1 MRQNPNFI
9 GNREAAA
16 YFPFIEDFD
25 DDLPLA
31 DVVGE
36 VDEPDE
42 SEPFAPP
49 VVNSEEIAGLRD
61 AAYAEGRRDE
71 RDAIATE
78 QAATLERTLASVLRK
93 LDDASREASAV
104 AETAAEETTRLV
116 LRVLGAMM
124 PALCARHGGADAAAL
139 VRAVVPALVNEP
151 SVTIRV
157 GPHVRDAVKLELA
170 RVAPEWS
177 ERIKLVATDAMASGD
192 VRIAWE
198 NGTASR
204 GVADLWTEVV
214 ARLAPLG
221 LIDEAAAR
229 SFAREMEHA

>member
-1 MRQNPNFI
+1 M
-9 GNREAAA
+9 AC
-16 YFPFIEDFD
+16 FPFIEDFD
-25 DDLPLA
+25 DDPPVA
-31 DVVGE
+31 DVVE
-36 VDEPDE
+36 KVDESDE
-42 SEPFAPP
+42 SEPFAAP
-49 VVNSEEIAGLRD
+49 VTNAEETVGLRA

-78 QAATLERTLASVLRK
+78 QAATLERTLASVLRR

-104 AETAAEETTRLV
+104 AESASEETTRLA

-124 PALCARHGGADAAAL
+124 PALCARHGGADAVAL
-139 VRAVVPALVNEP
+139 VRAVVPALVREP
-151 SVTIRV
+151 CVTIRV

-192 VRIAWE
+192 ARIAWE

-204 GVADLWTEVV
+204 GVAELWTEVV

-221 LIDEAAAR
+221 FIDEAAAR